1 MALKYR
7 KLRRKAGNR
16 SCGRGSHKKNRGA
29 GNRGGK
35 GMAGTH
41 KGKYTWVVKYAPR
54 YFGRYGFKL
63 PEGLRNIYRSINI
76 GELDE
81 IASELLA
88 EGIARESDDGI
99 EIDITVLGCKK
110 VLGKGKVT
118 RNLVIKAPR
127 FSETAVEKIEG
138 AGGKA
143 VILE

>member
-7 KLRRKAGNR
+7 KLRRKAGYR

-41 KGKYTWVVKYAPR
+41 KGKYTWVVKYAPN
-54 YFGRYGFKL
+54 YFGRHGFKL
-63 PEGLRNIYRSINI
+63 PEGIRNIYKSINI

-88 EGIARESDDGI
+88 EGISKVSDDGI

-118 RNLVIKAPR
+118 RNLVIKAPI
-127 FSETAVEKIEG
+127 FSRTAVEKIEK